1 MLEIDLVMKYRYNYI
16 IPYQD
21 VDASRR
27 LRLYTMENYLLNVA
41 GRVADEMGFGIPNL
55 LPMNY
60 TWIITHMN
68 MEMMFLPRHG
78 EEIIIETWI
87 ERNAHMLS
95 IRDFR
100 IYTPQGDG
108 SELLI
113 GCAKSVWAVLDL
125 TSREIVNI
133 FDLPMFEGSV
143 DGEILN
149 MARAARLRPIQLD
162 NMEDENGVTGEV
174 LHEIQYSDVDYNRHY
189 NSCKYLEWMVNA
201 VQAFD
206 NQKPFRLDINYVKE
220 LYQGD
225 CMYTRFLKTSNAVQY
240 QQVDEN
246 GITCCSGKISQIEN
260 ISC

>member
-1 MLEIDLVMKYRYNYI
+1 MKYRYSYI

-21 VDASRR
+21 VDATRR

-41 GRVADEMGFGIPNL
+41 GKVADEMGFGIPAL

-60 TWIITHMN
+60 TWIITHLN
-68 MEMMFLPRHG
+68 MEMLFLPRHG
-78 EEIIIETWI
+78 EEMIIETWI

-95 IRDFR
+95 VRDFR
-100 IYTPQGDG
+100 IYQ
-108 SELLI
+108 SEENGKERLI
-113 GCAKSVWAVLDL
+113 GCAKTVWAVLDL

-133 FDLPMFEGSV
+133 FDHSMFANAV
-143 DGEILN
+143 DGEVLN
-149 MARAARLRPIQLD
+149 MARAPRLRPIQLD
-162 NMEDENGVTGEV
+162 NLEDDTEALQSGEI
-174 LHEIQYSDVDYNRHY
+174 LHEIQYSDVDYNRHC

-201 VQAFD
+201 VQAYD

-225 CMYTRFLKTSNAVQY
+225 SMYTRFLKTKDATQY

-246 GITCCSGKISQIEN
+246 GITCCSAKISQIEN
-260 ISC
+260 ITC

>member
-1 MLEIDLVMKYRYNYI
+1 MKYRHTI
-16 IPYQD
+16 IVPYQD

-27 LRLYTMENYLLNVA
+27 LRLYSMENYLLNIA
-41 GRVADEMGFGIPNL
+41 GKVADEMGIGIPVL

-60 TWIITHMN
+60 TWIITHLN
-68 MEMMFLPRHG
+68 MEMLYLPKHG
-78 EEIIIETWI
+78 EEMIVETWI

-95 IRDFR
+95 VRDFR
-100 IYTPQGDG
+100 IYQPQADG
-108 SELLI
+108 TERLI
-113 GCAKSVWAVLDL
+113 GCAKTVWAVLDL

-133 FDLPMFEGSV
+133 FDHDIFRDSV
-143 DGEILN
+143 DGEALN
-149 MARAARLRPIQLD
+149 MARAPRLRPIQLD
-162 NMEDENGVTGEV
+162 DIEDEGGVAGEV
-174 LHEIQYSDVDYNRHY
+174 LHEIQYSDVDYNCHC

-225 CMYTRFLKTSNAVQY
+225 VMYTRFLKTENAVRY

-246 GITCCSGKISQIEN
+246 GATCCSAMITQIEKV
-260 ISC
+260 SC

>member
-1 MLEIDLVMKYRYNYI
+1 MKYRHTI
-16 IPYQD
+16 IVPYQD

-27 LRLYTMENYLLNVA
+27 LRLYSMENYLLNIA
-41 GRVADEMGFGIPNL
+41 GKVADEMGIGIPAL

-60 TWIITHMN
+60 TWIITHLN
-68 MEMMFLPRHG
+68 MEMLYLPKHG
-78 EEIIIETWI
+78 EEMIVETWI

-95 IRDFR
+95 VRDFR
-100 IYTPQGDG
+100 IYQPQADG
-108 SELLI
+108 TERLI
-113 GCAKSVWAVLDL
+113 GCAKTVWAVLDL

-133 FDLPMFEGSV
+133 FDHDIFKDAV
-143 DGEILN
+143 DGEALN
-149 MARAARLRPIQLD
+149 MARAPRLRPIQLD
-162 NMEDENGVTGEV
+162 DIEDEGGVAGEV
-174 LHEIQYSDVDYNRHY
+174 LHEIQYSDVDYNSHC

-225 CMYTRFLKTSNAVQY
+225 GMYTRFLKTENAVRY

-246 GITCCSGKISQIEN
+246 GATCCSAMITQIEN
-260 ISC
+260 VSC

>member
-1 MLEIDLVMKYRYNYI
+1 MKYRHTI
-16 IPYQD
+16 IVPYQD

-27 LRLYTMENYLLNVA
+27 LRLYSMENYLLNIA
-41 GRVADEMGFGIPNL
+41 GKVADEMGIGIPAL

-60 TWIITHMN
+60 TWIITHLN
-68 MEMMFLPRHG
+68 MEMLYLPKHG
-78 EEIIIETWI
+78 EEMIVETWI

-95 IRDFR
+95 VRDFR
-100 IYTPQGDG
+100 IYQPQADG
-108 SELLI
+108 TERLI
-113 GCAKSVWAVLDL
+113 GCAKTVWAVLDL

-133 FDLPMFEGSV
+133 FDHDIFKDSV
-143 DGEILN
+143 DGEALN
-149 MARAARLRPIQLD
+149 MARAPRLRPIQLD
-162 NMEDENGVTGEV
+162 DIEDEGGVAGEV
-174 LHEIQYSDVDYNRHY
+174 LHEIQYSDVDYNCHC

-225 CMYTRFLKTSNAVQY
+225 VMYTRFLKTENAVRY

-246 GITCCSGKISQIEN
+246 GATCCSAVITQIEN
-260 ISC
+260 VSC

>member
-1 MLEIDLVMKYRYNYI
+1 MKYRHTI
-16 IPYQD
+16 IVPYQD

-27 LRLYTMENYLLNVA
+27 LRLYSMENYLLNIA
-41 GRVADEMGFGIPNL
+41 GKVADEMGIGIPVL

-60 TWIITHMN
+60 TWIITHLN
-68 MEMMFLPRHG
+68 MEMLYLPKHG
-78 EEIIIETWI
+78 EEMIVETWI

-95 IRDFR
+95 VRDFR
-100 IYTPQGDG
+100 IYQPQADG
-108 SELLI
+108 TERLI
-113 GCAKSVWAVLDL
+113 GCAKTVWAVLDL

-133 FDLPMFEGSV
+133 FDHDIFKDAV
-143 DGEILN
+143 DGEALN
-149 MARAARLRPIQLD
+149 MARAPRLRPIQLD
-162 NMEDENGVTGEV
+162 DIEDEGGVAGEV
-174 LHEIQYSDVDYNRHY
+174 LHEIQYSDVDYNCHC

-225 CMYTRFLKTSNAVQY
+225 VMYTRFLKTENAVRY

-246 GITCCSGKISQIEN
+246 GATCCSAMITQIEN
-260 ISC
+260 VSC